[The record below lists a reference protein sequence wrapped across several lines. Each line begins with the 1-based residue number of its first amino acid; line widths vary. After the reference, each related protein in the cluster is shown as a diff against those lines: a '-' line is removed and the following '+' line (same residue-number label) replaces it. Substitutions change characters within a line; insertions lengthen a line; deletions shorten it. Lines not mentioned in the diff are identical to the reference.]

1 VPASITHAVVGEYVR
16 RKLFPLLSIENRG
29 SFYGGCILIDVHAF
43 NNIDRRITHFVE
55 TIEEDGQNTY
65 LQSCNKFIKDYKELI
80 SSPWDKIGSYEKY
93 FMAGYL
99 CHLAADETWRKWGL
113 QIYKEL
119 GLNSWSEFPVLG
131 DYGLATFDFLSN
143 QLFSNKKEFIKE
155 IDGLEIPNILNHIP
169 YQYFQKQWYIC
180 EDYVYS
186 DGSIKPYIEALVRAG
201 KTEREIE
208 NIRTTCIDNWE
219 RAINFYMKIGGVK
232 NYIQNSMIRSI
243 EVLNKLELL

>member
-16 RKLFPLLSIENRG
+16 RELFPLLSVENRG

-43 NNIDRRITHFVE
+43 NNIDRRNTHFVG

-65 LQSCNKFIKDYKELI
+65 LQSCNKFIKDYRELI
-80 SSPWDKIGSYEKY
+80 SSPWENIVSYGKY

-143 QLFSNKKEFIKE
+143 QLFANKKEFIKE
-155 IDGLEIPNILNHIP
+155 IDSLVIPNIFNHIP
-169 YQYFQKQWYIC
+169 YSYFQKQWYVC
-180 EDYVYS
+180 KDYIYS
-186 DGSIKPYIEALVRAG
+186 DGSIEPYVNALERAG
-201 KTEREIE
+201 KTAKEIE
-208 NIRTTCIDNWE
+208 TIKSKCIENWGRSIE
-219 RAINFYMKIGGVK
+219 FYRRMGGAK
-232 NYIQNSMIRSI
+232 NYILNSMTRSI
-243 EVLNKLELL
+243 EVLNQFIL